1 MTAEQAFGEMV
12 ETLMKR
18 MGNAGAGCRV
28 CIGTVKEVD
37 EKEGTCIVEREDA
50 PELNEVRLNAV
61 IDEGITD
68 RFTVVPAKGS
78 FVMVVLWE
86 ATEGIV
92 VATSKIEKVMMKTG
106 DISVDVSADGMVM
119 NGGKLGGMID
129 IAKLTEKVNAL
140 VDAFNNHTHT
150 IPSGGISTQGSAAAQ
165 STVSPVTVPAIQQ
178 KAEALDKGDYEDE
191 KVKH

>member
-12 ETLMKR
+12 ESLMKH
-18 MGNAGAGCRV
+18 MGNAGTGCRV

-37 EKEGTCIVEREDA
+37 EKEGTCVVERDDA

-61 IDEGITD
+61 IDEEITD
-68 RFTVVPAKGS
+68 RFMVVPAKGS
-78 FVMVVLWE
+78 FVMVLLWE
-86 ATEGIV
+86 ATEGMI

-106 DISVDVSADGMVM
+106 EISVEVSASGVVM

-129 IAKLTEKVNAL
+129 IAKLTEKVNTL
-140 VDAFNNHTHT
+140 VDALNNHTHLVNT
-150 IPSGGISTQGSAAAQ
+150 TGSASAQ
-165 STVSPVTVPAIQQ
+165 SGTAVAISS
-178 KAEALDKGDYEDE
+178 KVAKLKKGDYEDE